1 MKKIQ
6 KESRRSVT
14 EEISF
19 TIKNKNNHWWFME
32 GFYACIKTINKM
44 MTKLRVKGEV
54 DILDEGKNK
63 YFVELYVE
71 KSK

>member
-19 TIKNKNNHWWFME
+19 SIKNKNNQWWFME
-32 GFYACIKTINKM
+32 GFYAGVKTINKM

-54 DILDEGKNK
+54 DILDEGKNR
-63 YFVELYVE
+63 YFVELCVE